1 MIKCSLENQI
11 TILLV
16 TKVYLSSL
24 LAFWLLTKKTQHP
37 THNKYP
43 VYPYQK
49 EDKPQPPTPPT
60 HITPKYVTWKK
71 GLPKVLP

>member
-1 MIKCSLENQI
+1 MIRCSLEHEL

-16 TKVYLSSL
+16 SAVYLSFL
-24 LAFWLLTKKTQHP
+24 LAFWLLTKKHNTQP
-37 THNKYP
+37 TTNTLKK
-43 VYPYQK
+43 K